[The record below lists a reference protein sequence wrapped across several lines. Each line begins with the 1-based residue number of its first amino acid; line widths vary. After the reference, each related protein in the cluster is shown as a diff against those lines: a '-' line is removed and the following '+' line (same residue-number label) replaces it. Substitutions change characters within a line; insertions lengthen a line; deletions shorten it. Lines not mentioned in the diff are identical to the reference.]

1 MQVPVIIINMPKIS
15 AGLLMFRYRGG
26 TIQVLLVHPG
36 GPIWTHR
43 DIAAWS
49 IPKGLLAPGEDEFAA
64 AQREFEEETGIKP
77 SGHFIP
83 MNPVKQPGGKVVQA
97 WKFEGDCDPS
107 LIKSNH
113 FSMEWPPHSGQRREF
128 PEVDRAAWFNIE
140 DAKIKIHKGQ
150 APLLYELEQLLSKA

>member
-1 MQVPVIIINMPKIS
+1 MPKIS

-36 GPIWTHR
+36 GPLWTDR

-49 IPKGLLAPGEDEFAA
+49 IPKGLLAPGEEAFAA
-64 AQREFEEETGIKP
+64 AQREFEEETGLKP

-83 MNPVKQPGGKVVQA
+83 LNPVKQPGGKIVRA
-97 WKFEGDCDPS
+97 WKFEGDLDPS
-107 LIKSNH
+107 VIKSNY
-113 FSMEWPPHSGQRREF
+113 FSIEWPPHSGQIREF
-128 PEVDRAAWFNIE
+128 PEVDRAAWFSIE

-150 APLLYELEQLLSKA
+150 APLLDELEQMLSKT